1 MKGLLFVLIVTLI
14 SGCQPT
20 ENNKKGSSSPASHE
34 TKQVQAQAKA
44 EDDFSDLKE
53 KDESCDTEED
63 LEKKIEEQAKKK
75 EAFKLQGGD
84 GGCDPSE
91 AK

>member
-1 MKGLLFVLIVTLI
+1 MKWLSLISIFLGALLF
-14 SGCQPT
+14 GCQPSQ
-20 ENNKKGSSSPASHE
+20 KIGSGDSMHEAQSS
-34 TKQVQAQAKA
+34 QVKV

-63 LEKKIEEQAKKK
+63 LEKKIEEQVKKK

-84 GGCDPSE
+84 GGCD
-91 AK
+91 ANAL